1 MNFNKILA
9 IFIALNVVLLTPAF
23 AYEMP
28 QNITHGSKVINNAQF
43 DKNSG
48 ISKESQNYNK
58 LSTPTLLKIKQK
70 TIKYVTVVNPINKA
84 QTHKTA
90 LKTSTTKTKSTK
102 VTTKTKSN
110 KTKSNSKTNSKSEL
124 NRCIE

>member
-90 LKTSTTKTKSTK
+90 LKTSKKY
-102 VTTKTKSN
+102 N
-110 KTKSNSKTNSKSEL
+110 K
-124 NRCIE
+124 